1 MYKVTII
8 NEGNETVIH
17 HPDFNLIKV
26 VTGDVKIGINAAS
39 GFTFSILPN
48 NPGYNLI
55 RPLKTLINIQNMKT
69 GKMEFE
75 GRIVMPTES
84 MSDAGVFAKSF
95 ICEGEL
101 SYFND
106 SVQRFTR
113 LSTNP
118 TARTILA
125 RILMNHNRYV
135 VEDTYDKTFQLG
147 NVNVEDSTVALNSF
161 IEYDGTLETMK
172 TKLLDLLGGELQIR
186 KENGVRYLDYV
197 ERIGETKTTE
207 IRLAKNLKSI
217 QKEVDPSTV
226 ITRLVPLGKARES
239 TEADSEDSQPR
250 VTISEVNDGLEYIED
265 SQAKAAFSIV
275 VKTQVWDDVEV
286 PEVLMAIGKSFLK
299 KNNRVQTRYSI
310 TALDLALINLDAD
323 TFEVG
328 NYYPV
333 INPVMGINETL
344 RVIEKNINIINPNQN
359 TLTFGDTFKTASKYL
374 SDANKSQKNIQ
385 ALRNTISQQT
395 TQLNSISNDLSTT
408 KQELSATKQTLES
421 YQSSTGTNLS
431 EVSNQV
437 SSLLGVVEDLQQ
449 AITDIE
455 GVVNVQQI
463 QLMQEAISVNTEN
476 ITAIN
481 EQLVIINQTLE
492 KLNQRIINLENPP
505 TEGGTV

>member
-1 MYKVTII
+1 MYKVAII

-17 HPDFNLIKV
+17 HPDFNEIKV
-26 VTGDVKIGINAAS
+26 ITGDVKIGINAAS
-39 GFTFSILPN
+39 GFTFSVLPN

-55 RPLKTLINIQNMKT
+55 RPLKTLINVQNMKT

-84 MSDAGVFAKSF
+84 MSDSGVFAKSF

-118 TARTILA
+118 TARSILG
-125 RILMNHNRYV
+125 RIIMNHNHYV
-135 VEDTYDKTFQLG
+135 ADDTYDKSFQVG
-147 NVNVEDSTVALNSF
+147 NVTVEDSTVALDSF
-161 IEYDGTLETMK
+161 IEYDGTLETIK
-172 TKLLDLLGGELQIR
+172 IKLLDLLGGELQIR

-207 IRLAKNLKSI
+207 IKLAKNLKSI

-239 TEADSEDSQPR
+239 TDADSEDSQPR
-250 VTISEVNDGLEYIED
+250 VTIAEVNDGLEYIED
-265 SQAKAAFSIV
+265 SQAKEAFSIV
-275 VKTQVWDDVEV
+275 VKTQVWDDVEA
-286 PEVLMAIGKSFLK
+286 PEVLMAKGKTFLK
-299 KNNRVQTRYSI
+299 KNNRIQTKYSI

-333 INPVMGINETL
+333 INPVMGINESL
-344 RVIEKNINIINPNQN
+344 RVIEKNINIISPNQN

-385 ALRNTISQQT
+385 TLRNTINQQN
-395 TQLNSISNDLSTT
+395 TQISSISNDLSTT
-408 KQELSATKQTLES
+408 KQELSTTKQTLES
-421 YQSSTGTNLS
+421 YQNTTGTSLS
-431 EVSNQV
+431 EVSEQV
-437 SSLLGVVEDLQQ
+437 SSLLEVVEDLQQ

-455 GVVNVQQI
+455 SVVTVQQI
-463 QLMQEAISVNTEN
+463 QLMQQDISTNTES
-476 ITAIN
+476 ITTIN
-481 EQLVIINQTLE
+481 EQLIIINQALE
-492 KLNQRIINLENPP
+492 VLNQRVTDLEKPP
-505 TEGGTV
+505 TEGGTA

>member
-8 NEGNETVIH
+8 NDGEETVIH
-17 HPDFNLIKV
+17 HPDFNGIKA
-26 VTGDVKIGINAAS
+26 VTGDVRIGINAAS

-55 RPLKTLINIQNMKT
+55 RPLKTLINVQNVKT
-69 GKMEFE
+69 GNMEFE
-75 GRIVMPTES
+75 GRIVMPTET

-135 VEDTYDKTFQLG
+135 ASDAYDKTFQLG
-147 NVNVEDSTVALNSF
+147 NVTVEDSTVALNSF
-161 IEYDGTLETMK
+161 IEYDGTLETIK

-197 ERIGETKTTE
+197 DRIGETKPTE

-239 TEADSEDSQPR
+239 TDADSEDSQPR
-250 VTISEVNDGLEYIED
+250 VTIAEVNDGLEYIED
-265 SQAKAAFSIV
+265 SKAKEAFSII

-286 PEVLMAIGKSFLK
+286 PEVLMARGKSFLN
-299 KNNRVQTRYSI
+299 KNNRVQTKYSI

-323 TFEVG
+323 SFEVG

-333 INPVMGINETL
+333 INPVMGINESL

-359 TLTFGDTFKTASKYL
+359 SLTIGDTFKTASKYL
-374 SDANKSQKNIQ
+374 SDAKKSQKTIQ
-385 ALRNTISQQT
+385 QLTNTISQQS
-395 TQLNSISNDLSTT
+395 TQISTISNDLSTT
-408 KQELSATKQTLES
+408 KQELSTTKQTLES
-421 YQSSTGTNLS
+421 YQSTTGTNLS

-449 AITDIE
+449 AITAIE
-455 GVVNVQQI
+455 SVVSVEQI
-463 QLMQEAISVNTEN
+463 QLMQQGISNN
-476 ITAIN
+476 ANGITTIN
-481 EQLVIINQTLE
+481 EQLVIINQALE
-492 KLNQRIINLENPP
+492 ELNQRVTNLESPP
-505 TEGGTV
+505 TEGETV